1 MSLRAKSNIDAVVF
15 DMDGLMFNTELLYPR
30 VSQEL
35 LRRRGFDLT
44 TDLTNSMMGRPA
56 RDAFRI
62 MIEWHQLADTPDN
75 LAEESDEIFVKIL
88 DQDLAPMPGLMALL
102 DALEQAEMPKGV
114 ATSSGRPM
122 AERILGTYAILP
134 RLKFLLCGSDVENGK
149 PNPEIYLL
157 AAEKMGVAPERM
169 LVLEDSH
176 TGSRAAIAAGAYV
189 VATPGDHSRHHDFSG
204 AQFVADTLADPR
216 IYEVLGIAR
225 EI

>member
-1 MSLRAKSNIDAVVF
+1 MGLREKNSIDAVVF
-15 DMDGLMFNTELLYPR
+15 DMDGLMFNTELLYPQ
-30 VSQEL
+30 VSYEL
-35 LRRRGFDLT
+35 LQRRGHELT
-44 TDLTNSMMGRPA
+44 QELTNSMMGRPA

-62 MIEWHQLADTPDN
+62 MIEWHHLEDTPDN
-75 LAEESDEIFVKIL
+75 LAEESDQIFEKIL
-88 DQDLAPMPGLMALL
+88 DEQLAPMPGLMTLL
-102 DALEQAEMPKGV
+102 AALEAAELPKGV

-122 AERILGTYAILP
+122 AEKILGTYDILP
-134 RLKFLLCGSDVENGK
+134 RLKFLLCGTDVENGK

-157 AAEKMGVAPERM
+157 AAEKMGVAPDRM

-204 AQFVADTLADPR
+204 ARFVADTLEDPR
-216 IYEVLGIAR
+216 IYEALGIPR

>member
-1 MSLRAKSNIDAVVF
+1 MSSRAKSKIEAVVF
-15 DMDGLMFNTELLYPR
+15 DMDGLMFNTELLYPQ
-30 VSQEL
+30 VSYEL
-35 LRRRGFDLT
+35 LRRRGHELT
-44 TDLTNSMMGRPA
+44 QELTNAMMGRPA

-62 MIEWHQLADTPDN
+62 MIEWHELDATPEILAD
-75 LAEESDEIFVKIL
+75 ESDAIFEVIL
-88 DQDLAPMPGLMALL
+88 DEHLAPMPGLLALL
-102 DALEQAEMPKGV
+102 NALEQAEVPKGV

-122 AERILGTYAILP
+122 AEKILGTFEILP
-134 RLKFLLCGSDVENGK
+134 RLRFLLCGTDVENGK

-176 TGSRAAIAAGAYV
+176 TGSRAAIAAGAFV

-204 AQFVADTLADPR
+204 AQFVANTLEDTR
-216 IYEVLGIAR
+216 IYEVLGLPR

>member
-1 MSLRAKSNIDAVVF
+1 
-15 DMDGLMFNTELLYPR
+15 MFNTELLYPR
-30 VSQEL
+30 VSHEL
-35 LRRRGFDLT
+35 LRRRGYDLT
-44 TDLTNSMMGRPA
+44 GDLTNAMMGRPA

-62 MIEWHQLADTPDN
+62 MIEWHQLEDTPDN

-88 DQDLAPMPGLMALL
+88 DQDLAPMPGLMGLL
-102 DALEQAEMPKGV
+102 DALEQAELPKGV

-122 AERILGTYAILP
+122 AERILGAYAILP

-157 AAEKMGVAPERM
+157 AAEKMGVSPERM

-176 TGSRAAIAAGAYV
+176 TGSRAAIAAGAFV

-216 IYEVLGIAR
+216 IYEVLGISR